1 MLSTFEIQ
9 RIPSGIL
16 PAVVYTLS
24 EGGNVTMKTI
34 YILLMIASVA
44 LVAASP
50 GSAKAEW
57 QGQEVVEDGTRIVR
71 NPETAPENLTI
82 TPEELWRRGEEDDDI
97 FFGTP
102 IQILEDADGNVYVL
116 DSQVSEIVV
125 FSPDGKHLRTIGR
138 EGEGPGE
145 FRGANDMFMRSDG
158 VIGVVIVFPGKIVQ
172 LNPDGTPADAFPYP
186 KDNVGGF
193 QLIFKGVAV
202 GDRIVLSGSVQTGS
216 GGGVQSEQENYL
228 KAIDYQ
234 GNEIAHYHSLTEM
247 TQYGGMAFDEKIFA
261 NFKGQWAAADDGRAA
276 GVLSFDDYRIHV
288 WNADGSLDFIIER
301 PDYAV
306 LERTDEYLERFQKL
320 YEGVTSWSPNSTFKI
335 SKTQRAVVR
344 LQYRPDGSLWVLSG
358 RGVWARDEGVFA
370 TFDVYDRDGRF
381 VRRVDIKGPGDP
393 MDDGMYFTDRRF
405 YRVTDQFSAFMANF
419 GGGDT
424 AGQDENSEPLQ
435 IVAYDIELP
444 ELGAR

>member
-1 MLSTFEIQ
+1 
-9 RIPSGIL
+9 
-16 PAVVYTLS
+16 
-24 EGGNVTMKTI
+24 
-34 YILLMIASVA
+34 
-44 LVAASP
+44 
-50 GSAKAEW
+50 
-57 QGQEVVEDGTRIVR
+57 
-71 NPETAPENLTI
+71 
-82 TPEELWRRGEEDDDI
+82 
-97 FFGTP
+97 
-102 IQILEDADGNVYVL
+102 
-116 DSQVSEIVV
+116 
-125 FSPDGKHLRTIGR
+125 
-138 EGEGPGE
+138 
-145 FRGANDMFMRSDG
+145 
-158 VIGVVIVFPGKIVQ
+158 
-172 LNPDGTPADAFPYP
+172 
-186 KDNVGGF
+186 
-193 QLIFKGVAV
+193 
-202 GDRIVLSGSVQTGS
+202 
-216 GGGVQSEQENYL
+216 
-228 KAIDYQ
+228 
-234 GNEIAHYHSLTEM
+234 M